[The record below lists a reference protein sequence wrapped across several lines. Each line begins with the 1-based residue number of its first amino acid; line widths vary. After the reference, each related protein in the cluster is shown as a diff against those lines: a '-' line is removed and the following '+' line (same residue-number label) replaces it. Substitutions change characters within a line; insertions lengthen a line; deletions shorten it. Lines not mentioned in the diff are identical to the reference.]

1 MPGPT
6 GPRRAGTL
14 LVLILGLGILVP
26 ACDGDAGGSGRPSE
40 NVVVLAA
47 ASLADAFG
55 ELADAFMAVTT
66 SEAADGDV
74 SVVLGFAASS
84 RLAAQIVEGAPADVF
99 ASADQHHMEI
109 VTEAGR
115 AVGEPVVFA
124 RNRMEI
130 VVAPGNPR
138 GITGLDDL
146 EDEDLVLVV
155 CAPQAPCGRY
165 ADQVAANAG
174 VTLRPDSF
182 EENPRA
188 VLTKV
193 VLGEADAGIVYAT
206 DARSAGD
213 RAEGVEIPVHENVEV
228 EYPIVVIAD
237 AAAPDRARA
246 FVEFVTSETGRRI
259 LEGHGF
265 SAP

>member
-6 GPRRAGTL
+6 GPRPAGTL
-14 LVLILGLGILVP
+14 LVLILGLGILLP
-26 ACDGDAGGSGRPSE
+26 ACDGDAGDSGSPSE
-40 NVVVLAA
+40 DVVVLAA

-55 ELADAFMAVTT
+55 EL
-66 SEAADGDV
+66 SEAFTAAEATGGDV
-74 SVVLGFAASS
+74 SVALGFAASS

-115 AVGEPVVFA
+115 AAGEPLVFA

-146 EDEDLVLVV
+146 DDEDLVLVV

-165 ADQVAANAG
+165 ADQIAANAG

-206 DARSAGD
+206 DVRSAGD

-228 EYPIVVIAD
+228 EYPIVVTAD

-246 FVEFVTSETGRRI
+246 FVEFVTSETGRQI

-265 SAP
+265 SVP